1 MENKTTKLPVGMVD
15 PNPLDAPDCAMILTL
30 EPEAHWENA
39 TQSNKYMNLM
49 DILYDAG
56 CPFVI
61 SARCWKELIKTG
73 GPCTVYVGTT
83 KQCYLVKAAF
93 EDMRAIVDIQ
103 KI

>member
-1 MENKTTKLPVGMVD
+1 MENKTSKLPLTIVD
-15 PNPLDAPDCAMILTL
+15 PNPKDAPDCAMSL
-30 EPEAHWENA
+30 ELGPEAHWENS
-39 TQSNKYMNLM
+39 TQSNKFMNLM
-49 DILYDAG
+49 DILYDEG

-61 SARCWKELIKTG
+61 SARCWKELLKTG